1 MFLLNM
7 TSRIALREFW
17 KDPIKQMNTYK
28 YRIATTIL
36 FSLEGKKN
44 TFSSGA
50 TVHKIEDG
58 RVAGRWPAL
67 GFTLQPTLRCS
78 LLNAAAFF
86 MLQPALRCSLL
97 YATAY
102 FTLQPTLRYSLL
114 YAAAYFTLQPTLRCS
129 LLYAAAYFTLQP
141 TLRCSLIYAAAY
153 FTLPPTLRCSLLYHR
168 PSSRDPLPT

>member
-36 FSLEGKKN
+36 FSLEEKKN

-50 TVHKIEDG
+50 TVPKIEDG

-78 LLNAAAFF
+78 LLNAAAYF

-102 FTLQPTLRYSLL
+102 F

-141 TLRCSLIYAAAY
+141 TLRCSLLYAAA
-153 FTLPPTLRCSLLYHR
+153 
-168 PSSRDPLPT
+168 